1 LAAST
6 DLMYPN
12 KWPREE
18 SIPGFRSSI
27 EKAFLELEK
36 ASLTILEA
44 LELAFGVPR
53 GAILSSFRNNASE
66 MRLLRYPQS
75 SVAELTGGQV
85 SRIWPH
91 FDLGVV
97 TLLFQDGLVGGLEFE
112 NRESSGE
119 FYPVEYDTRSDM
131 IINIAES
138 LQRMTN
144 DKLMAGLHRVTL
156 PQSFDSEDGIIPER
170 YSITYFCKAD
180 RSASV
185 GVIKEFLEA
194 DEIPKYEDI
203 TAIDYHQSRLQS
215 AY

>member
-1 LAAST
+1 
-6 DLMYPN
+6 
-12 KWPREE
+12 
-18 SIPGFRSSI
+18 
-27 EKAFLELEK
+27 
-36 ASLTILEA
+36 

-53 GAILSSFRNNASE
+53 GTLLNNFQNNASE

-75 SVAELTGGQV
+75 SVEELTSGQV

-91 FDLGVV
+91 FDLGVI

-112 NRESSGE
+112 NREIAGE
-119 FYPVEYDTRSDM
+119 FFPVPSDTRSDM

-156 PQSFDSEDGIIPER
+156 PRSFESKDGIIPER

-180 RSASV
+180 RSSSLKS
-185 GVIKEFLEA
+185 IKHFLEP
-194 DEIPKYEDI
+194 DEVPKYEHI
-203 TAIDYHQSRLQS
+203 TAIDYHQTRLQS